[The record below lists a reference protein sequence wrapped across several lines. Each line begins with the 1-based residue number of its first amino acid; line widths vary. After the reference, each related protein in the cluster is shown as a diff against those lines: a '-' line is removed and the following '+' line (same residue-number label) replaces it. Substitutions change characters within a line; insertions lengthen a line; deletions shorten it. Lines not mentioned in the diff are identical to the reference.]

1 MMSGDAVVEA
11 PQLGHHS
18 RRVLRLC
25 VAAGAAIAVA
35 ALAAGAGPL
44 ITSTASKP
52 IEIPA
57 LRNIGHGFRTQLP
70 PNRARTLNQQ
80 RPSSPS
86 DALHIVSVVLT
97 VLALVGLVAV
107 LWFAVR
113 ALLRK
118 YWGPLDRDTF
128 DDATVAAMPGAAEAA
143 AQVRTAVSRA
153 LDALDD
159 ESDPRRAVVECWLRF
174 EAALREQGMTRDAAE
189 TATELSGRASA
200 SYAVS
205 PDLLQRLNQLFRA
218 ARYSSAPVPPEAPA
232 AARAVLEEIRRRL
245 GPVREPVG

>member
-1 MMSGDAVVEA
+1 MSSDDIGDPHQV
-11 PQLGHHS
+11 GHRS
-18 RRVLRLC
+18 RRVLRLS

-57 LRNIGHGFRTQLP
+57 LRNIGHGFRAPLP
-70 PNRARTLNQQ
+70 PNRARTLHQQ
-80 RPSSPS
+80 RASSPS

-97 VLALVGLVAV
+97 VLAIAGLVV
-107 LWFAVR
+107 ILGFAIR
-113 ALLRK
+113 AALRK
-118 YWGPLDRDTF
+118 YWGPIDRDTG
-128 DDATVAAMPGAAEAA
+128 DDATVTSITGDAEAA

-174 EAALREQGMTRDAAE
+174 EAVLRDQGMTRDVAE
-189 TATELSGRASA
+189 TATELSGRASS

-205 PDLLQRLNQLFRA
+205 PDLVHRLNQLFRA